1 MLGAADARDDISF
14 DFGWKHRTFTAL
26 NLAIYLSHF
35 VAILVVSFLFT
46 FNKHKHLSG
55 LGFLSLTG
63 TGLNATAAPDAQPPV
78 HPDPGLSPP
87 EAGVKYVGYQII

>member
-14 DFGWKHRTFTAL
+14 DFGWKHRTYAAS

-46 FNKHKHLSG
+46 FNKQASFRFG
-55 LGFLSLTG
+55 LPCLSLTG

-87 EAGVKYVGYQII
+87 EAGVKYV